1 MQLRE
6 IGVRGVAVDAGK
18 LLAGDLFHPS
28 LLVQFILN
36 AGSLLPFFCLKA
48 RRGEVDGG
56 EDVKICSLRPT
67 VRRRPP
73 LALPFFM

>member
-36 AGSLLPFFCLKA
+36 AGSLLPFFSLKA
-48 RRGEVDGG
+48 RGEVDGG
-56 EDVKICSLRPT
+56 
-67 VRRRPP
+67 RRGGCEN
-73 LALPFFM
+73 L